1 METNSLKGKHILTYG
16 TFDMLHYGHL
26 ALLKR
31 AKKLGDYL
39 IVGVS
44 SDEFNRQKGKK
55 SAQSLQQRVRAL
67 QALPYVDEVI
77 IENDW
82 SQKKRDIQEYSVDV
96 LVMGS
101 DWEGVFD
108 GLSCYCEVV
117 YLPRTE
123 GVSTSLI
130 KAMLG
135 QYGCR

>member
-1 METNSLKGKHILTYG
+1 MEATSLKGKRILTYG
-16 TFDMLHYGHL
+16 TFDMLHYGHI

-44 SDEFNRQKGKK
+44 SDEFNREKGKK
-55 SAQSLQQRVRAL
+55 SAQSFQQRVGAL

-77 IENDW
+77 VENDW
-82 SQKKRDIQEYSVDV
+82 DQKNRDIQQYCVDV

-108 GLSCYCEVV
+108 GLNTYCEVV

-123 GVSTSLI
+123 GVSSSLI
-130 KAMLG
+130 KAFLG
-135 QYGCR
+135 TYGCR